1 MYNYCP
7 RHSFLATA
15 AVTLCSHCLWMSE
28 EDIAAV
34 VDAELH
40 FRVMLDL
47 PSSTSSYPCAAAVI
61 LRAPRLIKY
70 FDVEISVQ
78 NTTREDA
85 LGQIL
90 RLMREH
96 RSSWREAMSGNF
108 PGDETAIR
116 VQACTARAHL
126 VLQWALTYDVA
137 EGSHVLFEHVRL
149 LPVGVCTGKH
159 WNNKHVT
166 VHGVIA

>member
-1 MYNYCP
+1 
-7 RHSFLATA
+7 
-15 AVTLCSHCLWMSE
+15 MSE

-96 RSSWREAMSGNF
+96 RSS
-108 PGDETAIR
+108 
-116 VQACTARAHL
+116 
-126 VLQWALTYDVA
+126 
-137 EGSHVLFEHVRL
+137 
-149 LPVGVCTGKH
+149 
-159 WNNKHVT
+159 
-166 VHGVIA
+166 